1 MNFLSAGKVAFRSLR
16 ANKMRSI
23 LTMLGM
29 IIGVAAV
36 IIMVAIG
43 EGANQRISAQI
54 ASVGSNLLLV
64 LPGSTTSGGLR
75 SGFGGAPTLTMA
87 DARAIGKELSSV
99 RGGLPHHAFQRTRR
113 LREPELE
120 HDPPGSRT
128 GVPGDARVEGRLGEE
143 LHRPGD
149 GRGGEGLPARA
160 DGGRLPVRHRGPG
173 GEDRADQAV
182 PLHGGRRPRP
192 EGAIAAGP
200 GSGRRGGPPHNDDAE
215 EAVRERARGGGRR
228 HHGAGGRRRQ
238 RQGGRAAGDRNCCAS
253 ATGSDRGEP
262 TISRCGTFRRCW
274 PWPSPPHG
282 S

>member
-1 MNFLSAGKVAFRSLR
+1 
-16 ANKMRSI
+16 
-23 LTMLGM
+23 M

-75 SGFGGAPTLTMA
+75 SGFGGAPTLTMS

-99 RGGLPHHAFQRTRR
+99 RAASPTMRSTGPVVYGNQNWSTILQGAAPEFLEMREWKRR
-113 LREPELE
+113 
-120 HDPPGSRT
+120 
-128 GVPGDARVEGRLGEE
+128 VGEE

-149 GRGGEGLPARA
+149 GGGVEGLPARA
-160 DGGRLPVRHRGPG
+160 DGVRLPVRHRGPG
-173 GEDRADQAV
+173 GEDRPDQAV

-200 GSGRRGGPPHNDDAE
+200 GSGRRGGPPHHDDAE
-215 EAVRERARGGGRR
+215 EAVRERARGVGGR

-238 RQGGRAAGDRNCCAS
+238 RQGGRAAGDRICCAS

-262 TISRCGTFRRCW
+262 TISRCGTSRRCW
-274 PWPSPPHG
+274 PWPSPPPG